1 LRAAFF
7 SASRLLGFSSNLYS
21 FVPAPQGRYIVSMD
35 ISSHRRLFDRIAF
48 AYKWF
53 FSRQVE
59 HYTRIILQHLEIFG
73 EPSGS
78 TVLDVGCGTGA
89 FTRAFERV
97 GFIVTGVDMAP
108 KMVEAGRKRNLDC
121 RIHDVTTG
129 LPYPAGSFDFVTAAY
144 MAHGLDP
151 SLRTLFYSEA
161 KRLARKKVILHDY
174 PQNKSFLTSLVERL
188 EGGGYFSFV
197 SEGLDEMS
205 RVFPEIRVIPVTEKS
220 AWYVCEASENL
231 SSSG

>member
-1 LRAAFF
+1 
-7 SASRLLGFSSNLYS
+7 
-21 FVPAPQGRYIVSMD
+21 MD
-35 ISSHRRLFDRIAF
+35 ISSHRRLFNRIAF

-59 HYTRIILQHLEIFG
+59 HYTRIILQHLDIFG
-73 EPSGS
+73 EPAGN

-89 FTRAFERV
+89 FTRAFEKA
-97 GFIVTGVDMAP
+97 GFIVKGVDIAP

-129 LPYPAGSFDFVTAAY
+129 LPYRDDSFDFVTAAY
-144 MAHGLDP
+144 VAHGLDGE
-151 SLRTLFYSEA
+151 LRTLFFAEM

-174 PQNKSFLTSLVERL
+174 PQSKSFFTSLVERL
-188 EGGGYFSFV
+188 EGGGYFSFI
-197 SEGLDEMS
+197 SDGLDEM
-205 RVFPEIRVIPVTEKS
+205 RQVFPKIRVIPVTEKS